1 MIFILLLYHYLGDRY
16 PLDNSLLIRF
26 CMRINVLLLMFMP
39 YAYFAQDNNIKSI
52 FRHIELEFN
61 IPRHML
67 EAIAICESSK
77 DMKEPF
83 PWAVSIA
90 GRPKYYASKDE
101 AIKKIDEVRSSGMNN
116 IDVGCMQINLKHHGD
131 NVKLVSKI
139 MEPHENIRYAA
150 QFLKKLRLRS
160 VSWKEALA
168 KYHSHN
174 EQRGNQYKAK
184 VINVWTKLR
193 KKYRNNINRDKLSK
207 YNNTFILKFNDVI
220 YCK

>member
-1 MIFILLLYHYLGDRY
+1 
-16 PLDNSLLIRF
+16 
-26 CMRINVLLLMFMP
+26 
-39 YAYFAQDNNIKSI
+39 
-52 FRHIELEFN
+52 
-61 IPRHML
+61 ML

-90 GRPKYYASKDE
+90 GRPKYYSSKDE
-101 AIKKIDEVRSSGMNN
+101 AVKKIDEVRSSGMNN

-131 NVKLVSKI
+131 NVKLVSQI
-139 MEPHENIRYAA
+139 MDPHENIRYAA

-174 EQRGNQYKAK
+174 TQRGNQYMEK
-184 VINVWTKLR
+184 VVNVWTKLR
-193 KKYRNNINRDKLSK
+193 EKYRNDIKEDKLSK
-207 YNNTFILKFNDVI
+207 PSNTFILKFNDVI